1 MTVAPG
7 LLERAEARR
16 RLQDVI
22 REIEARPRPTRP
34 AIPAATPGILAWH
47 TGEGGTVGF
56 RELRYGMDEVVGR
69 QGLAPLFETDARS
82 LALLGRG
89 DPDLDEAEGTSASDL
104 VFFDIETTGLGGAG
118 AAVFMVAT
126 ARVEAAELVLRQY
139 VSPSPA
145 DEGALVDAVLREVRT
160 VDDPVLVTYNGRT
173 FDAPFMDERATM
185 HRRRS
190 GLQAARHL
198 DLLHAVRRGYR
209 GLLPSHRLAEV
220 EATVLGI
227 TRPEFE
233 VAGAEIPHWYFR
245 FVRSGSMRFIEPI
258 LEHNA
263 VDVLALATLV
273 AHLHEGARG
282 LAPDAAGNPQRSLAL
297 GRIALAGRRHVEAIR
312 HLEHAVATLRRPA
325 AREEATR
332 DLAAA
337 YRVTGQRHLAVPHW
351 QWLADHSASHGTW
364 ARRQLAIHFE
374 HHARDLGRA
383 LSVVEATAPRDQA
396 AEEWAKRHARL
407 LRKIERRPA

>member
-1 MTVAPG
+1 MTTAPG

-16 RLQDVI
+16 RLQAVI
-22 REIEARPRPTRP
+22 REIEARPRPSRP
-34 AIPAATPGILAWH
+34 AIPRAASDALAWH
-47 TGEGGTVGF
+47 TGEAGTVGY
-56 RELRYGMDEVVGR
+56 RELRYGVDEVVGR
-69 QGLAPLFETDARS
+69 QALAPLFEADARS

-89 DPDLDEAEGTSASDL
+89 DPDLDEAEGTSAGDL

-145 DEGALVDAVLREVRT
+145 DEGALVDAVLQEVRAG
-160 VDDPVLVTYNGRT
+160 DDPVLVTYNGRT
-173 FDAPFMDERATM
+173 FDAPFIDERATM
-185 HRRRS
+185 HRRRA
-190 GLQAARHL
+190 GLQSTRHL

-209 GLLPSHRLAEV
+209 GLLPSHRLADV
-220 EATVLGI
+220 EASVLGI

-273 AHLHEGARG
+273 AHLHEGAADASDG
-282 LAPDAAGNPQRSLAL
+282 APGDPQRSLAL
-297 GRIALAGRRHVEAIR
+297 GRIALAGRRYAEAVH
-312 HLEHAVATLRRPA
+312 HLERAVPALRRAA

-332 DLAAA
+332 DLAVA
-337 YRVTGQRHLAVPHW
+337 YRVTGRRDLAVPHW
-351 QWLADHSASHGTW
+351 QWLTEHSGTHGTW

-383 LSVVEATAPRDQA
+383 LSVVEATAPRGDA
-396 AEEWAKRHARL
+396 DDWAKRHARL
-407 LRKIERRPA
+407 LRKLERRQA